1 MNNQTL
7 NLTTFK
13 IWPRH
18 RADELFNPI
27 STIIYHQETQK
38 RDLHKDSHCLE
49 RENRNPYRTFLAMGK
64 GMWNHQPNILRCR
77 LCYKDHKIAKCN
89 QFVTLS
95 IDVRLRLVKVIK
107 LCFIC
112 LSNSHMINSFKS
124 KVSCR
129 VDNCKK
135 KHHTQLH
142 PINEG
147 NNNNSSSNNTT
158 QNYQINQQTTI
169 GLNDQTPQLPQQSE
183 AAVNT

>member
-1 MNNQTL
+1 MRSAIAWLNSIGATSAINSIENTTKAITRLLRNLRSIFYRDFKDAKMNNQTL

-27 STIIYHQETQK
+27 STIIYHQEKQK

-49 RENRNPYRTFLAMGK
+49 RENRNPYRTFLAMGE

-89 QFVTLS
+89 QFVTIS
-95 IDVRLRLVKVIK
+95 IDERLRLVKVIK

-112 LSNSHMINSFKS
+112 LSNSHMINSCKS

-135 KHHTQLH
+135 RHHT
-142 PINEG
+142 
-147 NNNNSSSNNTT
+147 
-158 QNYQINQQTTI
+158 
-169 GLNDQTPQLPQQSE
+169 
-183 AAVNT
+183 